1 VPDYDKNLVADYMG
15 AIHDLL
21 KLETKE
27 ELLQEI
33 AAVNTR
39 VLSAVNKA
47 VAAYFAA
54 TTKSKQEKA
63 LGDLRQAVTA
73 LGQKVKG
80 WVDDDESLSRRT
92 TCLLSKVASARLRNC
107 RQ

>member
-1 VPDYDKNLVADYMG
+1 MPDYDKNLVEDYMD
-15 AIHDLL
+15 AIADLL

-27 ELLQEI
+27 ELLQVI
-33 AAVNTR
+33 AAVNTD

-54 TTKSKQEKA
+54 TTKSEREKA
-63 LGDLRQAVTA
+63 LGDLKQAVTA
-73 LGQKVKG
+73 LDQKSKRLG
-80 WVDDDESLSRRT
+80 WMTTSLSRRT
-92 TCLLSKVASARLRNC
+92 TCVLSEVESARLRNC